1 MTVQCRSSNKY
12 FLGDTMLTL
21 DPQIILVS
29 AILTAALILLITEK
43 ITVDKTAMGIMVAL
57 SITGILTPAETISG
71 FANPAVITVG
81 AMFLLS
87 HGLIRTG
94 GVDFVSDL
102 ILHLSKGNKTSATI
116 LIFLTVALASGFINN
131 TPVVVLFVPIIMGLS
146 CECDF
151 SPSKLLLPISYA
163 SILAGSCTLIGT
175 STNIIISDLSTSFG
189 FEPLSM
195 FELSQVGIPIAIV
208 GILFLFFI
216 SPRILPGRT
225 APVCELDE
233 TKANRYIA
241 ELIVSLDS
249 PLIGERDIIKHAGG
263 NLGLGVIEVF
273 RNGNIFDPVRR
284 PITIKEKDILL
295 VKGSAEDIVSCL
307 KKQILELAHGEE
319 DLAFGQG
326 LQDDLIVELIVP
338 PLSGLL
344 REQLLSTELQND
356 PTIKVIA
363 IRSRHHHYS
372 YRKIKTVKL
381 KIGDT
386 ILVRCPREKLS
397 KMRNSNDFI
406 VVEDIHHTM
415 VNTEKAKMAAFIFM
429 AVVLGASTG
438 LADILVCS
446 LTGVFLMTL
455 THCVSLKD
463 AYRSLESEVLLLIVG
478 TIALGIAMQKTGATA
493 LYANAFLALFDGMSP
508 NTVLLGVIL
517 LSSLCTHILSNNA
530 TAVLLLPIAVSTATS
545 LGVDPRPFIIG
556 ICFGASACFA
566 TPIGYQTNLLVYGP
580 GRYRFSDYIKL
591 GMPLNIMVIGLS
603 ALLIPLIWPF

>member
-1 MTVQCRSSNKY
+1 
-12 FLGDTMLTL
+12 MLTL

-29 AILTAALILLITEK
+29 AILIAALILLITEK
-43 ITVDKTAMGIMVAL
+43 IAVDKTAVGIMVTL

-94 GVDFVSDL
+94 GVDFVSKL

-116 LIFLTVALASGFINN
+116 LILLTVALTSGFINN

-163 SILAGSCTLIGT
+163 SILAGTCTLIGT
-175 STNIIISDLSTSFG
+175 STNIIISDLSAGFG

-208 GILFLFFI
+208 GILFLFFV

-241 ELIVSLDS
+241 ELIVSPES
-249 PLIGERDIIKHAGG
+249 PLIGERDIIKHAGEA
-263 NLGLGVIEVF
+263 LGLGVIEVF
-273 RNGNIFDPVRR
+273 RNGNIFDPVRH

-319 DLAFGQG
+319 DMVFGQG

-344 REQLLSTELQND
+344 REQLLSTELKND
-356 PTIKVIA
+356 PDIKVIA

-372 YRKIKTVKL
+372 NRKIKTVKL

-415 VNTEKAKMAAFIFM
+415 INTEKAKMAAIIFLG
-429 AVVLGASTG
+429 VVLCASTG
-438 LADILVCS
+438 LADILVCA

-493 LYANAFLALFDGMSP
+493 LYANAFLALFNGMSP
-508 NTVLLGVIL
+508 NTVLLGIIL

-603 ALLIPLIWPF
+603 ALLIPLVWPF